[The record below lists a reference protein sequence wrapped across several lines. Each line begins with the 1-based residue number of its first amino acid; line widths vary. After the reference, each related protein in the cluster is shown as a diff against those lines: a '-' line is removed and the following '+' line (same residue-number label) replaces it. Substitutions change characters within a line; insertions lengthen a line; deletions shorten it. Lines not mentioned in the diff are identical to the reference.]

1 MQKVRSIV
9 ENAGFGVLATAVEGQ
24 PRVRPMAFVM
34 LEDGRLW
41 SSTYR
46 QSGKVR
52 ELEDN
57 ARVEVCFVD
66 SNKVQVR
73 IEGVLSTRG
82 DAEARRKLLALN
94 PRVRKHFANEHD
106 EKFVHLEVVPSRIR
120 WKPAGFNEYHEVP
133 VPGVPAPRQE

>member
-1 MQKVRSIV
+1 MQRVRAIV
-9 ENAGFGVLATAVEGQ
+9 ENAGFGVLATCVNGQ

-46 QSGKVR
+46 QSGKVK

-66 SNKVQVR
+66 SARVHVR
-73 IEGVLSTRG
+73 IEGTVGLAG
-82 DAEARRKLLALN
+82 GPEDKRRLLELN
-94 PRVRKHFANEHD
+94 PKVGRHFAGEHD
-106 EKFVHLEVVPSRIR
+106 TKFVHVEVIPTRIR
-120 WKPAGFNEYHEVP
+120 WKPSGFNEYQEV
-133 VPGVPAPRQE
+133 GL